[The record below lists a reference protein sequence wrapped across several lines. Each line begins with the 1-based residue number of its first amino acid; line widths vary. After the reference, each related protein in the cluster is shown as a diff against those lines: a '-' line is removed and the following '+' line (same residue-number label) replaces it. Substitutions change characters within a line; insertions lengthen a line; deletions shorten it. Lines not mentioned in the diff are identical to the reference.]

1 MSSEVIIPCKIILN
15 STHMNN
21 ELTDWYNSHEQ
32 THITQVT
39 SLEPQYKDI
48 LLRMSK
54 G

>member
-1 MSSEVIIPCKIILN
+1 MSSEVIISCKIVLN
-15 STHMNN
+15 GTRMNN
-21 ELTDWYNSHEQ
+21 ELTDWYNLHEQ